1 MPNPRI
7 LIVDDEK
14 EFASTLAE
22 RLNMRN
28 MEATA
33 VYCAEDALALIHTAD
48 HVPDVVLLDL
58 KMPNIDGLQT
68 LEAIK
73 QYDPSIEV
81 IMLTGLGDKKIIEGI
96 SNMILDYI
104 IKPVDLPDL
113 ILKIN
118 EATQKRRAVLPGAEE
133 GGRTT

>member
-1 MPNPRI
+1 MQNPRV

-28 MEATA
+28 MEAVA

-58 KMPNIDGLQT
+58 KMPNIDGLQA

-73 QYDPSIEV
+73 QYDSSIEV
-81 IMLTGLGDKKIIEGI
+81 IMLTGHGDRKIIEGI
-96 SNMILDYI
+96 SSLILDYI
-104 IKPVDLPDL
+104 IKPVDLPEL
-113 ILKIN
+113 IKKIG
-118 EATQKRRAVLPGAEE
+118 EATQKRRAALPGAE
-133 GGRTT
+133 GGTA

>member
-1 MPNPRI
+1 MSEPRV

-22 RLNMRN
+22 RLNLRDMDA
-28 MEATA
+28 MA
-33 VYCAEDALALIHTAD
+33 VFCAEDALALIHTAD

-58 KMPNIDGLQT
+58 KMPNIDGLEA

-81 IMLTGLGDKKIIEGI
+81 IMLTGHGEKKLIEGI
-96 SNMILDYI
+96 SNLILAYI
-104 IKPVDLPDL
+104 IKPVDLKEL
-113 ILKIN
+113 IKKIN
-118 EATQKRRAVLPGAEE
+118 EGTEKRRATLSRAGQ
-133 GGRTT
+133 GGI

>member
-1 MPNPRI
+1 MYEPRV

-22 RLNMRN
+22 RLNLRDMDA
-28 MEATA
+28 MA

-58 KMPNIDGLQT
+58 KMPNIDGLQA

-73 QYDPSIEV
+73 QHDPSIEV
-81 IMLTGLGDKKIIEGI
+81 IMLTGHGDNKIIEGI
-96 SNMILDYI
+96 SDMILAYM
-104 IKPVDLPDL
+104 IKPVDLKEL
-113 ILKIN
+113 VKKIN
-118 EATQKRRAVLPGAEE
+118 EATEKRRAKLSGADQ
-133 GGRTT
+133 GSI

>member
-1 MPNPRI
+1 MYEPRV

-22 RLNMRN
+22 RLNLRDMDA
-28 MEATA
+28 MA

-58 KMPNIDGLQT
+58 KMPNIDGLQA

-81 IMLTGLGDKKIIEGI
+81 IMLTGHGDNKIIEGI
-96 SNMILDYI
+96 SDMILAYM
-104 IKPVDLPDL
+104 IKPVDLKEL
-113 ILKIN
+113 VKKIN
-118 EATQKRRAVLPGAEE
+118 EATEKRRTKLSGD
-133 GGRTT
+133 GQGRI

>member
-1 MPNPRI
+1 MQNPRV

-28 MEATA
+28 MEAVA

-58 KMPNIDGLQT
+58 KMPNIDGLQA

-73 QYDPSIEV
+73 QYDPTIEV
-81 IMLTGLGDKKIIEGI
+81 IMLTGHGDRKIIEGI
-96 SNMILDYI
+96 SSLILDYI
-104 IKPVDLPDL
+104 IKPVDLPEL
-113 ILKIN
+113 IKKIGA
-118 EATQKRRAVLPGAEE
+118 ATQKRRAALPGADGE
-133 GGRTT
+133 TA

>member
-1 MPNPRI
+1 MPNPRV

-22 RLNMRN
+22 RLNMRD

-58 KMPNIDGLQT
+58 KMPNIDGLQA

-81 IMLTGLGDKKIIEGI
+81 IMLTGHGDRRIIDGI

-104 IKPVDLPDL
+104 IKPVELPEL
-113 ILKIN
+113 ITKIN
-118 EATQKRRAVLPGAEE
+118 EATQKRRAAMPGAE

>member
-1 MPNPRI
+1 MQNPRV

-28 MEATA
+28 MEAVA

-58 KMPNIDGLQT
+58 KMPNIDGLQA

-73 QYDPSIEV
+73 QYDSSIEV
-81 IMLTGLGDKKIIEGI
+81 IMLTGHGDRKIIEGI
-96 SNMILDYI
+96 SSLILDYI
-104 IKPVDLPDL
+104 IKPVDLPEL
-113 ILKIN
+113 IKKIGA
-118 EATQKRRAVLPGAEE
+118 ATQKRRAALPGAE
-133 GGRTT
+133 GGTA

>member
-22 RLNMRN
+22 RLNMRHI
-28 MEATA
+28 EATA

-48 HVPDVVLLDL
+48 NVPDVVLLDL

-73 QYDPSIEV
+73 QYDPTIEV
-81 IMLTGLGDKKIIEGI
+81 IMLTGHGDRRIIDGI

-104 IKPVDLPDL
+104 IKPVDLPEL
-113 ILKIN
+113 ITKIN
-118 EATQKRRAVLPGAEE
+118 EATQKRRAAMPGAE

>member
-1 MPNPRI
+1 MPNPRV

-22 RLNMRN
+22 RLNMRD

-58 KMPNIDGLQT
+58 KMPNIDGLQA

-81 IMLTGLGDKKIIEGI
+81 IMLTGHGDRRIIDGI

-104 IKPVDLPDL
+104 IKPVDLPEL
-113 ILKIN
+113 ITKIN
-118 EATQKRRAVLPGAEE
+118 EATQKRRAAMPGAE

>member
-1 MPNPRI
+1 MADPWV

-22 RLNMRN
+22 RLNLRN
-28 MEATA
+28 MEAVA
-33 VYCAEDALALIHTAD
+33 VYCAEDALSLIHTVD

-58 KMPNIDGLQT
+58 KMPNIDGLQA

-81 IMLTGLGDKKIIEGI
+81 IMLTGHGDKNIVEGI
-96 SNMILDYI
+96 SNMILAYI
-104 IKPVDLPDL
+104 IKPVDLKEL
-113 ILKIN
+113 IKKIN
-118 EATQKRRAVLPGAEE
+118 GAIEKRRAALSGADQ
-133 GGRTT
+133 GRIP

>member
-1 MPNPRI
+1 MSEPRV

-22 RLNMRN
+22 RLNLRDMDA
-28 MEATA
+28 MA

-58 KMPNIDGLQT
+58 KMPNIDGLQA

-81 IMLTGLGDKKIIEGI
+81 IMLTGHGEKKIIEGI
-96 SNMILDYI
+96 SNMILAYI
-104 IKPVDLPDL
+104 IKPVDLKEL
-113 ILKIN
+113 IKKIN
-118 EATQKRRAVLPGAEE
+118 EGTEKRRATLSRAGQ
-133 GGRTT
+133 GGI

>member
-1 MPNPRI
+1 MYEPRV

-22 RLNMRN
+22 RLNLRDMDA
-28 MEATA
+28 MA

-58 KMPNIDGLQT
+58 KMPNIDGLQA

-81 IMLTGLGDKKIIEGI
+81 IMLTGHGDNKIIEGI
-96 SNMILDYI
+96 SDIDR
-104 IKPVDLPDL
+104 KSV
-113 ILKIN
+113 
-118 EATQKRRAVLPGAEE
+118 V
-133 GGRTT
+133 

>member
-1 MPNPRI
+1 MSEPRV

-14 EFASTLAE
+14 EFAATLAE
-22 RLNMRN
+22 RLNLRG

-58 KMPNIDGLQT
+58 KMPNIDGLQA

-81 IMLTGLGDKKIIEGI
+81 IMLTGHGDKKVIEGV
-96 SNMILDYI
+96 SDMILAYI
-104 IKPVDLPDL
+104 IKPVDVKELVK
-113 ILKIN
+113 KIN
-118 EATQKRRAVLPGAEE
+118 EATEKRRATLSRADQGSM
-133 GGRTT
+133 